1 MMKFLRHVL
10 SHLMFL
16 ILISGIVAIYYFRSQ
31 VMPAE
36 YVGKINHYAEKI
48 HPAVLEFKHAQQQ
61 VLVSNAREQQDVIM
75 ISDKQIDVAEEVAK
89 AEEKDAVED
98 DPVAKAITISEPV
111 EILKKEE
118 VITPVS
124 IAPAVQN
131 NTGTENMPV
140 DVPVADK
147 VVTEL
152 AIAGLVV
159 SAVPVAAEKAAKTEK
174 IKTEKTTKVAAE
186 KTKPVEY
193 VVVAKE
199 IKKPVAVKSA
209 VIESTDVAAADYKM
223 MLQSA
228 RSLFQNRKYKESISK
243 YKELIELENHE
254 ADFHG
259 ELGNV
264 YYGAGNWSMAGKA
277 YYEAAI
283 RLMDKGDLSQVSY
296 LQRVLQGLD
305 KDRAYKLAQLMSAKS
320 QEK

>member
-48 HPAVLEFKHAQQQ
+48 HPAVLEFKYAQQQ

-111 EILKKEE
+111 ESMKKEE
-118 VITPVS
+118 AIDDVPVVS
-124 IAPAVQN
+124 AVQN

-147 VVTEL
+147 TVSEPV
-152 AIAGLVV
+152 IAELVV
-159 SAVPVAAEKAAKTEK
+159 SAVPVVAEKAEKMEKLKT
-174 IKTEKTTKVAAE
+174 E

-199 IKKPVAVKSA
+199 KEKLATVKSA